1 MKKIYLAPVLLAA
14 FSCSPDNDAEIQSLT
29 TGENQQRYIT
39 IENGEK
45 ELNLYIKV
53 LGGLE
58 TLPGERCEPIKV
70 YGDVQSLPYMWQGE
84 ESYNDTLKVD
94 LRNKPVN
101 SITNFILQR

>member
-1 MKKIYLAPVLLAA
+1 MSWIFLLPVIAIVLGTIIKA
-14 FSCSPDNDAEIQSLT
+14 FGTTPSQSLNNKFISLGT
-29 TGENQQRYIT
+29 ISGKTYNEIIT
-39 IENGEK
+39 
-45 ELNLYIKV
+45 V
-53 LGGLE
+53 VGGLE